1 MALAL
6 SVMIG
11 MIVFDLVPEWIEA
24 FSSYHTIGRVGRMA
38 LSVFLGFALLKG
50 LDFFVPQ
57 HDHEHHQN
65 ETCVEEHKTHV
76 MHIGIVTALAL
87 FLHNVLE
94 GAAIY
99 NAVLTAVR
107 TGLFM
112 MIGVSLHNIPLGME
126 IASSM
131 KGQKKSTTTILFII
145 LCISSFLGA
154 LFVFILPARV
164 IDAVDGYFVGMSL
177 GMMLYLS
184 IFELLPE
191 WVTHWKERESI
202 IGFLVGILIVLLGF
216 IL

>member
-6 SVMIG
+6 SVMVG

-24 FSSYHTIGRVGRMA
+24 FSSYHTIGRVVRML
-38 LSVFLGFALLKG
+38 LSVLLGFALLKG

-65 ETCVEEHKTHV
+65 ETCIEEHKTHV
-76 MHIGIVTALAL
+76 MHIGIVTAFAL

-99 NAVLTAVR
+99 NAALTSVR

-112 MIGVSLHNIPLGME
+112 MIGVSLHNIPLGIE

-131 KGQKKSTTTILFII
+131 KEQKKGIVTALFMI

-154 LFVFILPARV
+154 LFVFILPVRV
-164 IDAVDGYFVGMSL
+164 IGAVEGYFVGMSL

-184 IFELLPE
+184 FLELLPE
-191 WVTHWKERESI
+191 WITHWKERESI
-202 IGFLVGILIVLLGF
+202 IGFFIGILIVLLGF
-216 IL
+216 VL